1 MADDYFTKA
10 EKIKQKVR
18 NLDWEKKIKLLEK
31 DFEDKK
37 FSKEEFLDKKR
48 QVYSEVLDQMS
59 EINQEKMKLNKD
71 HSAEPIEDDYL
82 SDEDLE
88 IFQEQLTP
96 FQYMS
101 LTKDYLGEFDSQDI
115 VFSDDFRKFENLE
128 NFVHWECVKKIEKLR
143 IHNNYFSCE
152 FMDKNELVIKDIA
165 CLNELSKLEELVFDD
180 EGNLGDRIKVDY
192 FSSKQLS
199 NIKQLEIHGLWDLS
213 FLQNSFSDNHN
224 IYETLEIIKNDL
236 KTLERAVYSGSIE
249 ATTSTNEQSNI
260 ELDSNSEDVLTRHL
274 LKLSEVEDQFRQLT
288 NKFEEINFKLDKLSN
303 RLSKIQADNQIRF
316 QDIESAITSGA
327 ITTQLSSKPKTDSKS
342 EILPG
347 SSQPQDLGS
356 ISYKDTET
364 SETSQ
369 QIQSVNTTATV
380 LTETFQAEE
389 KILPQELSPKKQYE
403 FATSFLK
410 VGDYSTAERAFREFV
425 LSNSEHELAG
435 SAQYWY
441 AETFRIR
448 QLYTDAASAYLEG
461 YQKYPKGNKA
471 PINLLKLGVSMVQIG
486 EKDQGCKMINGV
498 ELQYP
503 KANQSVIQKAKYE
516 SKKFECIKED
526 S

>member
-1 MADDYFTKA
+1 MRFT
-10 EKIKQKVR
+10 
-18 NLDWEKKIKLLEK
+18 LKLI
-31 DFEDKK
+31 FI
-37 FSKEEFLDKKR
+37 
-48 QVYSEVLDQMS
+48 VLF
-59 EINQEKMKLNKD
+59 N
-71 HSAEPIEDDYL
+71 
-82 SDEDLE
+82 
-88 IFQEQLTP
+88 
-96 FQYMS
+96 
-101 LTKDYLGEFDSQDI
+101 
-115 VFSDDFRKFENLE
+115 
-128 NFVHWECVKKIEKLR
+128 
-143 IHNNYFSCE
+143 
-152 FMDKNELVIKDIA
+152 
-165 CLNELSKLEELVFDD
+165 
-180 EGNLGDRIKVDY
+180 
-192 FSSKQLS
+192 
-199 NIKQLEIHGLWDLS
+199 LS

-249 ATTSTNEQSNI
+249 INTSSNEQSNI
-260 ELDSNSEDVLTRHL
+260 ELDNNSEDVLTRHL

-316 QDIESAITSGA
+316 QDIESSISSGES
-327 ITTQLSSKPKTDSKS
+327 TTQLSSKPKTDVTKSK
-342 EILPG
+342 ILPG
-347 SSQPQDLGS
+347 SSQPQDLGT

-369 QIQSVNTTATV
+369 QIQSVDTTAAV
-380 LTETFQAEE
+380 VTETFQAEE
-389 KILPQELSPKKQYE
+389 KILPQDLSPEKQYE

-461 YQKYPKGNKA
+461 YQKYPKGTKA

>member
-1 MADDYFTKA
+1 MRFTF
-10 EKIKQKVR
+10 
-18 NLDWEKKIKLLEK
+18 KLLLIAL
-31 DFEDKK
+31 FN
-37 FSKEEFLDKKR
+37 L
-48 QVYSEVLDQMS
+48 
-59 EINQEKMKLNKD
+59 
-71 HSAEPIEDDYL
+71 
-82 SDEDLE
+82 
-88 IFQEQLTP
+88 IF
-96 FQYMS
+96 F
-101 LTKDYLGEFDSQDI
+101 
-115 VFSDDFRKFENLE
+115 
-128 NFVHWECVKKIEKLR
+128 
-143 IHNNYFSCE
+143 
-152 FMDKNELVIKDIA
+152 
-165 CLNELSKLEELVFDD
+165 
-180 EGNLGDRIKVDY
+180 
-192 FSSKQLS
+192 
-199 NIKQLEIHGLWDLS
+199 
-213 FLQNSFSDNHN
+213 QNSFSDNHN

-249 ATTSTNEQSNI
+249 INTSSNERSNI

-274 LKLSEVEDQFRQLT
+274 LKLSEVEDQFRKLT

-316 QDIESAITSGA
+316 QDIENSISSGK
-327 ITTQLSSKPKTDSKS
+327 ITTQLSSKPKTDTKS

-369 QIQSVNTTATV
+369 QIQSVDTTATV
-380 LTETFQAEE
+380 VTETFQAEE
-389 KILPQELSPKKQYE
+389 KILPQDLSPKKQYE

-461 YQKYPKGNKA
+461 YQKYPKGTKA

>member
-1 MADDYFTKA
+1 MRFTP
-10 EKIKQKVR
+10 
-18 NLDWEKKIKLLEK
+18 KLIILIL
-31 DFEDKK
+31 F
-37 FSKEEFLDKKR
+37 
-48 QVYSEVLDQMS
+48 Y
-59 EINQEKMKLNKD
+59 
-71 HSAEPIEDDYL
+71 
-82 SDEDLE
+82 
-88 IFQEQLTP
+88 
-96 FQYMS
+96 
-101 LTKDYLGEFDSQDI
+101 
-115 VFSDDFRKFENLE
+115 
-128 NFVHWECVKKIEKLR
+128 
-143 IHNNYFSCE
+143 
-152 FMDKNELVIKDIA
+152 
-165 CLNELSKLEELVFDD
+165 
-180 EGNLGDRIKVDY
+180 
-192 FSSKQLS
+192 
-199 NIKQLEIHGLWDLS
+199 LS

-249 ATTSTNEQSNI
+249 VKTSSNEQTNI
-260 ELDSNSEDVLTRHL
+260 DLDSNSEDVLTRHL

-316 QDIESAITSGA
+316 QDIESAISSGEV
-327 ITTQLSSKPKTDSKS
+327 TTQLSSKPKTDTKS

-369 QIQSVNTTATV
+369 QIESVDTTATV
-380 LTETFQAEE
+380 VTETFQAEE
-389 KILPQELSPKKQYE
+389 KILPQDLSPKKQYE

-425 LSNSEHELAG
+425 LDNSEHELAG

>member
-1 MADDYFTKA
+1 MRFT
-10 EKIKQKVR
+10 
-18 NLDWEKKIKLLEK
+18 LKLIFLIL
-31 DFEDKK
+31 
-37 FSKEEFLDKKR
+37 FS
-48 QVYSEVLDQMS
+48 
-59 EINQEKMKLNKD
+59 
-71 HSAEPIEDDYL
+71 
-82 SDEDLE
+82 
-88 IFQEQLTP
+88 
-96 FQYMS
+96 
-101 LTKDYLGEFDSQDI
+101 
-115 VFSDDFRKFENLE
+115 
-128 NFVHWECVKKIEKLR
+128 
-143 IHNNYFSCE
+143 
-152 FMDKNELVIKDIA
+152 
-165 CLNELSKLEELVFDD
+165 
-180 EGNLGDRIKVDY
+180 
-192 FSSKQLS
+192 
-199 NIKQLEIHGLWDLS
+199 LS
-213 FLQNSFSDNHN
+213 FSQNSFSDNHN

-249 ATTSTNEQSNI
+249 INTSSNEQSNI

-316 QDIESAITSGA
+316 QDIETAISSGEITS
-327 ITTQLSSKPKTDSKS
+327 QLSSKPKIDTKT

-369 QIQSVNTTATV
+369 QIQSVDTTATV
-380 LTETFQAEE
+380 VTENFQAEE
-389 KILPQELSPKKQYE
+389 KILPQDLSPQKQYE

-425 LSNSEHELAG
+425 LSNDDHELAG

-498 ELQYP
+498 QLQYP

>member
-1 MADDYFTKA
+1 MRFII
-10 EKIKQKVR
+10 KI
-18 NLDWEKKIKLLEK
+18 ILLIL
-31 DFEDKK
+31 F
-37 FSKEEFLDKKR
+37 
-48 QVYSEVLDQMS
+48 
-59 EINQEKMKLNKD
+59 N
-71 HSAEPIEDDYL
+71 
-82 SDEDLE
+82 
-88 IFQEQLTP
+88 
-96 FQYMS
+96 
-101 LTKDYLGEFDSQDI
+101 
-115 VFSDDFRKFENLE
+115 
-128 NFVHWECVKKIEKLR
+128 
-143 IHNNYFSCE
+143 
-152 FMDKNELVIKDIA
+152 
-165 CLNELSKLEELVFDD
+165 
-180 EGNLGDRIKVDY
+180 
-192 FSSKQLS
+192 
-199 NIKQLEIHGLWDLS
+199 LS
-213 FLQNSFSDNHN
+213 FFINSFADNHN

-236 KTLERAVYSGSIE
+236 KTLERAVYSGSVEIN
-249 ATTSTNEQSNI
+249 TSSNEDSSI
-260 ELDSNSEDVLTRHL
+260 ELDANSEDVLTRHL

-316 QDIESAITSGA
+316 QDIESAISSGE
-327 ITTQLSSKPKTDSKS
+327 ITTQLISKEKTDSKN

-364 SETSQ
+364 PETSQ
-369 QIQSVNTTATV
+369 QIQSVDTTASV
-380 LTETFQAEE
+380 VTETFQAEE
-389 KILPQELSPKKQYE
+389 KLLPQDLTPQKKYE

-425 LSNSEHELAG
+425 LSHGEHELAG

-498 ELQYP
+498 KLQYP

>member
-1 MADDYFTKA
+1 MRFT
-10 EKIKQKVR
+10 
-18 NLDWEKKIKLLEK
+18 
-31 DFEDKK
+31 
-37 FSKEEFLDKKR
+37 
-48 QVYSEVLDQMS
+48 
-59 EINQEKMKLNKD
+59 
-71 HSAEPIEDDYL
+71 
-82 SDEDLE
+82 
-88 IFQEQLTP
+88 
-96 FQYMS
+96 
-101 LTKDYLGEFDSQDI
+101 
-115 VFSDDFRKFENLE
+115 
-128 NFVHWECVKKIEKLR
+128 
-143 IHNNYFSCE
+143 
-152 FMDKNELVIKDIA
+152 
-165 CLNELSKLEELVFDD
+165 SKLIILILF
-180 EGNLGDRIKVDY
+180 Y
-192 FSSKQLS
+192 
-199 NIKQLEIHGLWDLS
+199 LS

-249 ATTSTNEQSNI
+249 VKTSSNEQSNI

-316 QDIESAITSGA
+316 QDIESAISSGE
-327 ITTQLSSKPKTDSKS
+327 ITTQLSSKPKTDTKS
-342 EILPG
+342 QILPG

-369 QIQSVNTTATV
+369 QIESVDTTATV
-380 LTETFQAEE
+380 VTETFQAEE
-389 KILPQELSPKKQYE
+389 KILPQDLSPKKQYE

-425 LSNSEHELAG
+425 LDNSEHELAG

>member
-1 MADDYFTKA
+1 MRFT
-10 EKIKQKVR
+10 
-18 NLDWEKKIKLLEK
+18 
-31 DFEDKK
+31 
-37 FSKEEFLDKKR
+37 
-48 QVYSEVLDQMS
+48 
-59 EINQEKMKLNKD
+59 
-71 HSAEPIEDDYL
+71 
-82 SDEDLE
+82 
-88 IFQEQLTP
+88 
-96 FQYMS
+96 
-101 LTKDYLGEFDSQDI
+101 
-115 VFSDDFRKFENLE
+115 
-128 NFVHWECVKKIEKLR
+128 
-143 IHNNYFSCE
+143 
-152 FMDKNELVIKDIA
+152 
-165 CLNELSKLEELVFDD
+165 SKLIILILF
-180 EGNLGDRIKVDY
+180 Y
-192 FSSKQLS
+192 
-199 NIKQLEIHGLWDLS
+199 LS

-249 ATTSTNEQSNI
+249 VKTSSNGQSNI

-316 QDIESAITSGA
+316 QDIESALSSGEN
-327 ITTQLSSKPKTDSKS
+327 TTQLSSKPKTDTKNQ
-342 EILPG
+342 ILPG

-369 QIQSVNTTATV
+369 QIESVDTTATV
-380 LTETFQAEE
+380 VTETFQAEE
-389 KILPQELSPKKQYE
+389 KILPQDLSPKKQYE

-425 LSNSEHELAG
+425 LDNSEHELAG

>member
-1 MADDYFTKA
+1 MRFT
-10 EKIKQKVR
+10 
-18 NLDWEKKIKLLEK
+18 LKL
-31 DFEDKK
+31 
-37 FSKEEFLDKKR
+37 
-48 QVYSEVLDQMS
+48 
-59 EINQEKMKLNKD
+59 
-71 HSAEPIEDDYL
+71 
-82 SDEDLE
+82 
-88 IFQEQLTP
+88 IFIIL
-96 FQYMS
+96 F
-101 LTKDYLGEFDSQDI
+101 
-115 VFSDDFRKFENLE
+115 N
-128 NFVHWECVKKIEKLR
+128 
-143 IHNNYFSCE
+143 
-152 FMDKNELVIKDIA
+152 
-165 CLNELSKLEELVFDD
+165 
-180 EGNLGDRIKVDY
+180 
-192 FSSKQLS
+192 
-199 NIKQLEIHGLWDLS
+199 LS

-236 KTLERAVYSGSIE
+236 KTLERAVYSGSIDVN
-249 ATTSTNEQSNI
+249 TSSNEQSNI

-316 QDIESAITSGA
+316 QDIESVIGSGES
-327 ITTQLSSKPKTDSKS
+327 TTQLSSKPKTDMTKS

-369 QIQSVNTTATV
+369 QIQSVDTTATV
-380 LTETFQAEE
+380 VTETFQAEE
-389 KILPQELSPKKQYE
+389 KILPQDLSPEKQYE

-461 YQKYPKGNKA
+461 YQKYPKGTKA